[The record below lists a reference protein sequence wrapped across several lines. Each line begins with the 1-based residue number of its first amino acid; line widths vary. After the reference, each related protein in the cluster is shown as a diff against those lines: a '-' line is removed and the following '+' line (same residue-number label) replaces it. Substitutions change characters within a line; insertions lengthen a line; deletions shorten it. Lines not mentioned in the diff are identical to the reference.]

1 MVDYLFLGPQTN
13 QNSNVAVVSATIR
26 KGRAIPMHDRQLWT
40 QVGTPLLMR
49 KKKKPF
55 LSPKK
60 QEQEIAL
67 TEFLVGA
74 GGWSYFQVPGEDS
87 LSAYAKAFNFVEIN
101 STFYEYPETGTVRSW
116 RKRTPRTFQ
125 FSVRCHRDVTY
136 RNGMEPSDANMA
148 SLERMLD
155 ICEIL
160 QANILHIQIPRGTRF
175 DDDKIKKV
183 HDLLHSVGLG
193 RVRIAV
199 EISGLG
205 RSLDPRMIT
214 VMQDLNLIHCVNL
227 SQTEPAYKSDILY
240 TRLFGPTGNNVYQF
254 SDEELREIDTKASGP
269 EFEKSILAFHG
280 VKMYKDAA
288 RLKVFKD
295 TREFPMVTPNEGLES
310 LREVLSEDCTF
321 PTSSVDLIKRQGWK
335 VIDLTS
341 ERRIRAAIVLEKLPN
356 RQYFSVGDVI
366 TTLGDLE

>member
-1 MVDYLFLGPQTN
+1 
-13 QNSNVAVVSATIR
+13 
-26 KGRAIPMHDRQLWT
+26 
-40 QVGTPLLMR
+40 
-49 KKKKPF
+49 
-55 LSPKK
+55 
-60 QEQEIAL
+60 
-67 TEFLVGA
+67 
-74 GGWSYFQVPGEDS
+74 
-87 LSAYAKAFNFVEIN
+87 
-101 STFYEYPETGTVRSW
+101 
-116 RKRTPRTFQ
+116 
-125 FSVRCHRDVTY
+125 
-136 RNGMEPSDANMA
+136 MEPSDANMA

-183 HDLLHSVGLG
+183 HDLLHSVDLG
-193 RVRIAV
+193 RVRIAL

-205 RSLDPRMIT
+205 RSLDTRMIT
-214 VMQDLNLIHCVNL
+214 VMQDLNLIHCVDL

-321 PTSSVDLIKRQGWK
+321 PTSSVDLMKRQGWK
-335 VIDLTS
+335 MIDLTS

>member
-1 MVDYLFLGPQTN
+1 
-13 QNSNVAVVSATIR
+13 
-26 KGRAIPMHDRQLWT
+26 
-40 QVGTPLLMR
+40 
-49 KKKKPF
+49 
-55 LSPKK
+55 
-60 QEQEIAL
+60 
-67 TEFLVGA
+67 
-74 GGWSYFQVPGEDS
+74 
-87 LSAYAKAFNFVEIN
+87 
-101 STFYEYPETGTVRSW
+101 
-116 RKRTPRTFQ
+116 
-125 FSVRCHRDVTY
+125 
-136 RNGMEPSDANMA
+136 
-148 SLERMLD
+148 
-155 ICEIL
+155 
-160 QANILHIQIPRGTRF
+160 
-175 DDDKIKKV
+175 
-183 HDLLHSVGLG
+183 
-193 RVRIAV
+193 
-199 EISGLG
+199 
-205 RSLDPRMIT
+205 
-214 VMQDLNLIHCVNL
+214 MQDLNLIHCVDL

-254 SDEELREIDTKASGP
+254 SDEELREIGTKASGP

-335 VIDLTS
+335 MIDLTS